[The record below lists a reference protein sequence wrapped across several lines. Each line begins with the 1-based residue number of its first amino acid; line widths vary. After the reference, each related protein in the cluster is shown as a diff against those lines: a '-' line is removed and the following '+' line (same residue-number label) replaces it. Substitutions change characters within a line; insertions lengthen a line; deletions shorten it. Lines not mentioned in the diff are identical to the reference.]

1 MMSRVNEEEEYDSNN
16 LETSMKKQNT
26 IIQKGKPKEKKES
39 QIKLKMNQVRRKMMS
54 ITSKK
59 TFIQKMLTTSGSPSG
74 DDRRDTVT
82 ED

>member
-39 QIKLKMNQVRRKMMS
+39 QIKLKMSQVRRKMMS